1 MNLPITI
8 QRTLQFPMM
17 DTTRIRAK
25 QMVHRQEEI
34 VQGSVS
40 SLE

>member
-25 QMVHRQEEI
+25 QTVHRQEEI